1 MTKQRLPL
9 EMAPPKQDDTTSYFF
24 FIQGRANEK
33 EGKNVSNDIT
43 VCYQI
48 ILCTF
53 KRIHTFKRIYF

>member
-1 MTKQRLPL
+1 
-9 EMAPPKQDDTTSYFF
+9 MAPPKQDDTTSYFF

-33 EGKNVSNDIT
+33 EGKNMSNDIT

-48 ILCTF
+48 ILRTF